1 MKRIFWRWVWFFL
14 AGVIFMVFTSSAAMA
29 SGIQITE
36 KGTKGLGNAW
46 AGGAAVAEDASTVY
60 WNPAGLTRLDG
71 NHVELSM
78 HFIRPSFKFD
88 DDGSTTV
95 LGLPL
100 TGSDGGDAGGPNFVP
115 NFFYS
120 HAFGGRWR
128 AGIGIVSP
136 FGLETD
142 YDDDWKGRYYSTK
155 SSLLTIDINPCVA
168 YRINKHFSVGAG
180 ISAQYIDAELK
191 NKVDYGTIN
200 AAAPIIGLP
209 PPFPLPGLTP
219 QQDDGKATVEA
230 DDWSWGFN
238 LGVLFELSENTRFGL
253 AYRSKVEYDDDDG
266 DATFR
271 TPAAAQPL
279 ANALDLVD
287 TGTSIDLDL
296 PANASLSAYH
306 KLTEKWAI
314 MGTITWTDWS
324 SLDELRVKF
333 DNDADDNVTTLDWD
347 DSFYYAVGATWYYND
362 QWTFRGGFAYDETPV
377 PSAKKRTPRVPDDD
391 RYWVSAGAGY
401 EFLDRWGIDF
411 AGTYIWTDGDPEIK
425 KTTDTEEDTFR
436 GNLNGDYEAYSY
448 ILSLQINYTF

>member
-1 MKRIFWRWVWFFL
+1 VGLILM
-14 AGVIFMVFTSSAAMA
+14 AFTSSAVLA

-60 WNPAGLTRLDG
+60 WNPAGMTRLDD
-71 NHVELSM
+71 NHAELSV
-78 HFIRPSFKFD
+78 HLIRPSFKWD
-88 DDGSTTV
+88 DDGSTSV
-95 LGLPL
+95 IGQPL
-100 TGSDGGDAGGPNFVP
+100 SGSDGGDAGGSNFVP

-120 HAFGGRWR
+120 HEISDNWR

-142 YDDDWKGRYYSTK
+142 YDNKWKGRYYTTK
-155 SSLLTIDINPCVA
+155 ASLLTIDINPSVA
-168 YRINKHFSVGAG
+168 YRISSQWSVGAG
-180 ISAQYIDAELK
+180 VSAQYIDAELK
-191 NKVDYGTIN
+191 QAVDYGTID
-200 AAAPIIGLP
+200 AALFGGA
-209 PPFPLPGLTP
+209 FGLTP
-219 QQDDGKATVEA
+219 QGDDGKARVEA

-253 AYRSKVEYDDDDG
+253 AYRSKVEYDDDHG
-266 DATFR
+266 DATYN
-271 TPAAAQPL
+271 TPDAAQGL
-279 ANALDLVD
+279 ANIIGTVD
-287 TGTSIDLDL
+287 TGTSTELDM

-314 MGTITWTDWS
+314 MATVTWTDWS
-324 SLDELRVKF
+324 TLDELRVKF
-333 DNDADDNVTTLDWD
+333 DNDKADDVTTLDWD

-377 PSAKKRTPRVPDDD
+377 PNAKKRNPRVPDDD

-436 GNLNGDYEAYSY
+436 GNLVGDYEAYSY

>member
-1 MKRIFWRWVWFFL
+1 V
-14 AGVIFMVFTSSAAMA
+14 GVIFMAFTSSAAMA

-95 LGLPL
+95 IGQPL
-100 TGSDGGDAGGPNFVP
+100 TGGDGGDAGGPNFVP

-120 HAFGGRWR
+120 HAFGDRWR

-142 YDDDWKGRYYSTK
+142 YDNKWKGRYYTTK
-155 SSLLTIDINPCVA
+155 SSLLTIDINPSVA
-168 YRINKHFSVGAG
+168 YRISSQWSVGAG

-191 NKVDYGTIN
+191 NAVDYGTIN
-200 AAAPIIGLP
+200 AALGAGLP
-209 PPFPLPGLTP
+209 LAP
-219 QQDDGKATVEA
+219 QQADGKARIEA

-253 AYRSKVEYDDDDG
+253 AYRSQVEYDDDHG

-271 TPAAAQPL
+271 TPGDAQPL
-279 ANALDLVD
+279 ANTLGLVD
-287 TGTSIDLDL
+287 TDTSIEIDL

-306 KLTEKWAI
+306 KLSEKWAI
-314 MGTITWTDWS
+314 MATVTWTDWS
-324 SLDELRVKF
+324 SLGELRVKF
-333 DNDADDNVTTLDWD
+333 DSGAADNVTTLDWD
-347 DSFYYAVGATWYYND
+347 DSFYYAVGTTWYYND
-362 QWTFRGGFAYDETPV
+362 QWTFRGGLAYDQTPV
-377 PSAKKRTPRVPDDD
+377 PSAKKRSPRVPDDD
-391 RYWVSAGAGY
+391 RFWISAGAGY

-411 AGTYIWTDGDPEIK
+411 ASTYIWTTGDPKIN
-425 KTTDTEEDTFR
+425 KTATGEDTFR
-436 GNLNGDYEAYSY
+436 GNLVGDYEAYSY

>member
-1 MKRIFWRWVWFFL
+1 MKRKFYKGVWL
-14 AGVIFMVFTSSAAMA
+14 ALVGVILMAFTSSAVLA

-71 NHVELSM
+71 NQVGLAV
-78 HFIRPSFKFD
+78 HFIRPSFKWD

-95 LGLPL
+95 LGQPL

-120 HAFGGRWR
+120 HAFGDKWR
-128 AGIGIVSP
+128 AAIGIVSP

-142 YDDDWKGRYYSTK
+142 YDADWKGRYYATK
-155 SSLLTIDINPCVA
+155 SSLLSVDINPSVA
-168 YRINKHFSVGAG
+168 YRINSHFSVGAG
-180 ISAQYIDAELK
+180 VSAQYIDAELK
-191 NKVDYGTIN
+191 NAVDYGTID
-200 AAAPIIGLP
+200 ASGALGPPIGLV
-209 PPFPLPGLTP
+209 P
-219 QQDDGKATVEA
+219 QGADGRAVVEM
-230 DDWSWGFN
+230 DDWGYGYN

-253 AYRSKVEYDDDDG
+253 TYRSQVEYDDDDG
-266 DATFR
+266 DATFK
-271 TPAAAQPL
+271 TPAAAQGIAETL
-279 ANALDLVD
+279 GTVN
-287 TGTSIDLDL
+287 TGTSIELDM
-296 PANASLSAYH
+296 PASASLSAYH

-314 MGTITWTDWS
+314 MATVTWTDWS
-324 SLDELRVKF
+324 ALDELRVKF
-333 DNDADDNVTTLDWD
+333 DSGALDNVSTLDWE
-347 DSFYYAVGATWYYND
+347 DSFYYALGATWYYND

-377 PSAKKRTPRVPDDD
+377 PSAKKRNPRVPDDD

-425 KTTDTEEDTFR
+425 KTTDTEEDQFR
-436 GNLNGDYEAYSY
+436 GNLVGDYEAYSY
-448 ILSLQINYTF
+448 ILSLQINYKF

>member
-1 MKRIFWRWVWFFL
+1 MKGIFCRGVL
-14 AGVIFMVFTSSAAMA
+14 LSIVGVILMAFTSSAVMA

-71 NHVELSM
+71 NHAELSV
-78 HFIRPSFKFD
+78 HFIRPSFKWD

-95 LGLPL
+95 LGEPL
-100 TGSDGGDAGGPNFVP
+100 SGSDGGDAGGPNFVP

-120 HAFGGRWR
+120 HAFGDRWR

-142 YDDDWKGRYYSTK
+142 YDNKWKGRYYTTK
-155 SSLLTIDINPCVA
+155 SSLLTIDINPSVA
-168 YRINKHFSVGAG
+168 YRISSQWSVGAG

-191 NKVDYGTIN
+191 QAVDYGTIDT
-200 AAAPIIGLP
+200 ALFGGA
-209 PPFPLPGLTP
+209 FGLTP
-219 QQDDGKATVEA
+219 QGDDGKSRIEA

-253 AYRSKVEYDDDDG
+253 AYRSKVEYDDDNG
-266 DATFR
+266 DATFK
-271 TPAAAQPL
+271 TPAAAQGL
-279 ANALDLVD
+279 ANQIGTVD
-287 TGTSIDLDL
+287 TGTSIELDM

-314 MGTITWTDWS
+314 MATVTWTDWS
-324 SLDELRVKF
+324 TLDELRVKF
-333 DNDADDNVTTLDWD
+333 DNNKGDEVNTLDWD

-362 QWTFRGGFAYDETPV
+362 QWTFRGGLAYDETPV
-377 PSAKKRTPRVPDDD
+377 PSAKKRNPRVPDDD
-391 RYWVSAGAGY
+391 RFWVSTGASY
-401 EFLDRWGIDF
+401 EFLDSWGLDF
-411 AGTYIWTDGDPEIK
+411 AGTYIWTTGDPEIK
-425 KTTDTEEDTFR
+425 KTTDTEEDVFR
-436 GNLNGDYEAYSY
+436 GNLVGDYEAYSY

>member
-1 MKRIFWRWVWFFL
+1 MKWIFCRRVCL
-14 AGVIFMVFTSSAAMA
+14 SIVGVIFMAFTSSAVMA

-36 KGTKGLGNAW
+36 KGVKGLGNAW
-46 AGGAAVAEDASTVY
+46 AGGAAVAEDASTIY

-71 NHVELSM
+71 NHVELSV
-78 HFIRPSFKFD
+78 HLIRPSFKFD

-95 LGLPL
+95 LGQDL

-120 HAFGGRWR
+120 HAFGDKWR
-128 AGIGIVSP
+128 VGIGIVSP

-142 YDDDWKGRYYSTK
+142 YDNKWKGRYYTTK
-155 SSLLTIDINPCVA
+155 ASLLSVDINPSVA
-168 YRINKHFSVGAG
+168 YRINRYFSVGAG

-191 NKVDYGTIN
+191 QAVDYGTID
-200 AAAPIIGLP
+200 AALFGGA
-209 PPFPLPGLTP
+209 FGLTP
-219 QQDDGKATVEA
+219 QEDDGKSRVEA
-230 DDWSWGFN
+230 DDWSWGYN

-253 AYRSKVEYDDDDG
+253 TYRSQVEYDDDNG
-266 DATFR
+266 DATFN
-271 TPAAAQPL
+271 TPNAAQPL
-279 ANALDLVD
+279 ADALGLVNTD
-287 TGTSIDLDL
+287 TTIELDM

-314 MGTITWTDWS
+314 MATVIWTDWS
-324 SLDELRVKF
+324 SLDELRIEF
-333 DNDADDNVTTLDWD
+333 DSGAQDSVTTLNWD
-347 DSFYYAVGATWYYND
+347 DSFYYALGATWYFND

-377 PSAKKRTPRVPDDD
+377 PNAKKRNPRIPDDD

-411 AGTYIWTDGDPEIK
+411 AGTYIFTDGDPKINKEAVG
-425 KTTDTEEDTFR
+425 EDTFR
-436 GNLNGDYEAYSY
+436 GNLVGDYEAYSY

>member
-120 HAFGGRWR
+120 HAFGDRWR

-306 KLTEKWAI
+306 KLTEKWAVFT
-314 MGTITWTDWS
+314 MPSGRPGTTMI
-324 SLDELRVKF
+324 
-333 DNDADDNVTTLDWD
+333 N
-347 DSFYYAVGATWYYND
+347 G
-362 QWTFRGGFAYDETPV
+362 P
-377 PSAKKRTPRVPDDD
+377 
-391 RYWVSAGAGY
+391 SAGALPMMKHRYPVPRKELRASRMMTVTG
-401 EFLDRWGIDF
+401 FRRVPVMNFWI
-411 AGTYIWTDGDPEIK
+411 AGELISPAPIYGPMAILKSRRRLTPK
-425 KTTDTEEDTFR
+425 KIRSAATSTAITRPIPIF
-436 GNLNGDYEAYSY
+436 
-448 ILSLQINYTF
+448 